1 MNWLLGFV
9 MGLLSCLIYHRVE
22 EPVHQSAEVADV
34 IQAYTQGSK
43 DLLAAEPDRR
53 KA

>member
-1 MNWLLGFV
+1 MNWLLGFT
-9 MGLLSCLIYHRVE
+9 MGLLSCLVYHRVE

-43 DLLAAEPDRR
+43 DLLKLNPDRPS
-53 KA
+53 A